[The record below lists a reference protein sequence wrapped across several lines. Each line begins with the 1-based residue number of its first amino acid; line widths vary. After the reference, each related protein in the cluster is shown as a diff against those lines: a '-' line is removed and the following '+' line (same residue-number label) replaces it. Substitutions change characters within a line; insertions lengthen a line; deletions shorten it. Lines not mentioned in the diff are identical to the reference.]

1 MSAQERNFRRRYGC
15 SRRPGRRERFSS
27 TCTTFPFSLFITPSR
42 AYPFFFTFQRSA
54 QYVES
59 YFSGSEK
66 KNVFLTKLIQYVLD
80 KNSVYRY
87 AVGELLADLVKSAF
101 YQPHQMMQQ

>member
-1 MSAQERNFRRRYGC
+1 M
-15 SRRPGRRERFSS
+15 
-27 TCTTFPFSLFITPSR
+27 
-42 AYPFFFTFQRSA
+42 
-54 QYVES
+54 ES